1 VIVSGLPRTAIL
13 RYRRRPS
20 SKLPW
25 NLDLPAPADEARRV
39 SSVRFTL
46 RLRQRESPGHPESS
60 LASGSL
66 DRPDPTSPWS
76 FGLSKVPM
84 NRIPVRPETPV
95 LRLRRPR
102 FLESPRFHMVG
113 WVDDEPWLSSNFASP
128 VCAVDESSC
137 PIRFRSFCLTIDALS
152 ISSVPCYR
160 QADRRIR
167 SQSIPH
173 LPRGSNYCP
182 TPYRPRSTLSVLC

>member
-1 VIVSGLPRTAIL
+1 MRLEGRILRRCRVIVSGLPRTAIL

-84 NRIPVRPETPV
+84 NRIPVRPETLFFGCAV
-95 LRLRRPR
+95 LASSSLPDSTWSAGSMMNPGCPRTLHPR
-102 FLESPRFHMVG
+102 FA
-113 WVDDEPWLSSNFASP
+113 PWMNLRVQSGFAAS
-128 VCAVDESSC
+128 A
-137 PIRFRSFCLTIDALS
+137 
-152 ISSVPCYR
+152 
-160 QADRRIR
+160 
-167 SQSIPH
+167 
-173 LPRGSNYCP
+173 
-182 TPYRPRSTLSVLC
+182 